1 MGIHIPNDKLGSQG
15 ATNIEFPKNRY
26 WRLPDTCQAHSADS
40 PPRGPSLTAADADG
54 GSGTVL
60 LMPTPW
66 LPGPSNQAGSDF
78 TKAVMMDPWV

>member
-1 MGIHIPNDKLGSQG
+1 MVP
-15 ATNIEFPKNRY
+15 PRY
-26 WRLPDTCQAHSADS
+26 VSSLSRF

-66 LPGPSNQAGSDF
+66 LPGPSNQAGSEF
-78 TKAVMMDPWV
+78 TKARHDGPIAV